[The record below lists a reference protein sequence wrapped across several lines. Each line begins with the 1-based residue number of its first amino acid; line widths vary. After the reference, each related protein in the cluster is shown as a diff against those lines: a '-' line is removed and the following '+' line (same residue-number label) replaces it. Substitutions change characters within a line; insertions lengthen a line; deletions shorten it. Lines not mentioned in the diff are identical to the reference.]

1 MRRDLYQQRKAI
13 AVESRTYPLHL
24 VRINDDEWRER
35 AARFVAS
42 GATQPVEVWRSRG
55 FLVQI
60 FVAALPA
67 TERLSVIRT
76 TPERD
81 GWRQEI
87 SWDDLQ
93 RLKAECGR
101 GDRCA
106 VEVYPADADVVAV
119 ANMRH
124 LWILAEPPAF
134 TWRSGA

>member
-13 AVESRTYPLHL
+13 AAESRGYPAHL
-24 VRINDDEWRER
+24 VRIADDEWRER

-42 GATQPVEVWRSRG
+42 GMTQPLEVWRSRG
-55 FLVQI
+55 FLVQV
-60 FVAALPA
+60 FAAAAPA
-67 TERLSVIRT
+67 VERLSVIRT

-81 GWRQEI
+81 GWQQEI

-93 RLKAECGR
+93 RLKSECGR
-101 GDRCA
+101 GDRFA
-106 VEVYPADADVVAV
+106 VEVYPTDVDVVAI

-134 TWRSGA
+134 AWRRDP